1 MLLGAPLHMCDILQT
16 LFFVVNQLQKWERCR
31 GGVGCWREGILSVG
45 NCESRT

>member
-16 LFFVVNQLQKWERCR
+16 LFLVVNQLQKLERCR
-31 GGVGCWREGILSVG
+31 GGCWREGILSDG